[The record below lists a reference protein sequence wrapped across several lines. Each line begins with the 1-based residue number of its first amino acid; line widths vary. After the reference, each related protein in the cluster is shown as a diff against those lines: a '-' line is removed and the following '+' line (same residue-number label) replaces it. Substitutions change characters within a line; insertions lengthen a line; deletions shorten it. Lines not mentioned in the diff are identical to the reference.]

1 MLFNSYPFIFVYFPL
16 VLLGFFLIGKR
27 NIRAAAGFLALA
39 SLFFYG
45 WWSVQALPLLLASIC
60 VNYWFGLRLT
70 PAPGRDDRRRKTLLI
85 TALTVNLVV
94 LAVFKYANF
103 FVSNVNDGLSAAG
116 LAPIPLLHI
125 VLPIG
130 ISFYTFTQI
139 AFLVD
144 CWQGK
149 VQERSFIHYVLFVT
163 YFPHLI
169 AGPVL
174 HHAQMM
180 PQFAN
185 PATYR
190 ADPNKIA
197 LGLAIFTFGLAK
209 KLLIA
214 DPMGQYADLVFN
226 GVHNGIEPTLYTS
239 WFGVLAYTLQIY
251 FDFSGYSDMA
261 IGLSLCFGIRLPL
274 NFDSPYK
281 STSIIEFWRRWH
293 ISLST
298 FLRDYLYIPLGG
310 NRKGPA
316 RRHINLFLTM
326 LLGGLWHGAAWTF
339 VIWGALHG
347 AFLIVNHFWNALLRR
362 DAKAPR
368 SRIGRVFGWLLTFVC
383 VMVAWVVFR
392 AESTGAAMRIYEGML
407 GLNGA
412 PLTAFK
418 EAYET
423 MPLLRKN
430 EFYQTMIAGLF
441 ICLALP
447 PAISLVRWVPEAQ
460 ALQGRPVLSRLFTIG
475 MAILTVTL
483 FGFSVSKLGNFSPFL
498 YFQF

>member
-1 MLFNSYPFIFVYFPL
+1 GATPL
-16 VLLGFFLIGKR
+16 
-27 NIRAAAGFLALA
+27 
-39 SLFFYG
+39 SM
-45 WWSVQALPLLLASIC
+45 
-60 VNYWFGLRLT
+60 
-70 PAPGRDDRRRKTLLI
+70 
-85 TALTVNLVV
+85 
-94 LAVFKYANF
+94 
-103 FVSNVNDGLSAAG
+103 
-116 LAPIPLLHI
+116 LHI
-125 VLPIG
+125 ALPIG

-149 VQERSFIHYVLFVT
+149 VHERSFVHYALFVT

-185 PATYR
+185 PSTYR
-190 ADPNKIA
+190 VDANKVA

-214 DPMGQYADLVFN
+214 DKMGQYADLMFT
-226 GVHNGIEPTLYTS
+226 GVHNGTLPSLYTA

-261 IGLSLCFGIRLPL
+261 VGLSLCLGVRLPL
-274 NFDSPYK
+274 NFNSPYK
-281 STSIIEFWRRWH
+281 STNIIEFWRRWH

-298 FLRDYLYIPLGG
+298 FLRDYLYVPLGG
-310 NRKGPA
+310 NRKGAA
-316 RRHINLFLTM
+316 RRYINLFLTM

-347 AFLIVNHFWNALLRR
+347 AFLIINNLWNAKVRR
-362 DAKAPR
+362 NATP
-368 SRIGRVFGWLLTFVC
+368 GRLARVAGWALTFLC

-392 AESTGAAMRIYEGML
+392 AESVNAALEIYKGML
-407 GLNGA
+407 GFHGA
-412 PLTAFK
+412 PISAFGEFAVPYRK
-418 EAYET
+418 PEFFHT
-423 MPLLRKN
+423 LLV
-430 EFYQTMIAGLF
+430 GLL

-447 PAISLVRWVPEAQ
+447 PTISLERWVPQ
-460 ALQGRPVLSRLFTIG
+460 PALLAGQPR
-475 MAILTVTL
+475 MAWTATAVIALATAVL
-483 FGFSVSKLGNFSPFL
+483 FGFCVSQLGSYSPFL

>member
-1 MLFNSYPFIFVYFPL
+1 MLFNSYAFIFFYFPI
-16 VLLGFFLIGKR
+16 VLFGFFLIGR
-27 NIRAAAGFLALA
+27 RSTRAAAGFLALA

-45 WWSVQALPLLLASIC
+45 WWSLQALPLLVGSIC
-60 VNYWFGLRLT
+60 FNYWAGLRLT
-70 PAPGRDDRRRKTLLI
+70 RAPGRSDAARKRMLVFSLV
-85 TALTVNLVV
+85 VNLGM
-94 LAVFKYANF
+94 LATFKYADF
-103 FVSNVNDGLSAAG
+103 FVGNVNDGLAAAG
-116 LAPIPLLHI
+116 IAPLPLLH
-125 VLPIG
+125 VALPIG

-144 CWQGK
+144 CWQDK
-149 VQERSFIHYVLFVT
+149 VHERSFVHYVLFVT

-190 ADPNKIA
+190 VDFDKVS
-197 LGLAIFTFGLAK
+197 LGLAIFVFGLAK
-209 KLLIA
+209 KLLIG
-214 DPMGQYADLVFN
+214 DPMGQYADLMFT
-226 GVHNGIEPTLYTS
+226 GVHNGVQPTLVS
-239 WFGVLAYTLQIY
+239 AWFGVMAYTLQIY

-261 IGLSLCFGIRLPL
+261 VGLSLCLGVQLPL
-274 NFDSPYK
+274 NFNSPYK

-298 FLRDYLYIPLGG
+298 FLRDYLYVPLGG

-316 RRHINLFLTM
+316 RRYLNLFLTM

-347 AFLIVNHFWNALLRR
+347 FFLMVNHLWNAKVRR
-362 DAKAPR
+362 NAKPGV
-368 SRIGRVFGWLLTFVC
+368 IGRVLGWLLTFVC
-383 VMVAWVVFR
+383 VMIAWVVFR
-392 AESTGAAMRIYEGML
+392 AESMTAATAIYKGML
-407 GLNGA
+407 GMNGMTQSIFSEFGSI
-412 PLTAFK
+412 PYRKPEFFH
-418 EAYET
+418 T
-423 MPLLRKN
+423 MLVG
-430 EFYQTMIAGLF
+430 FI

-447 PAISLVRWVPEAQ
+447 PTITLQRWVPQAQ
-460 ALQGRPVLSRLFTIG
+460 TLAGRPRLAWVFTAA
-475 MAILTVTL
+475 MAVFTVILLGVC
-483 FGFSVSKLGNFSPFL
+483 VSKLGSYSPFL

>member
-1 MLFNSYPFIFVYFPL
+1 MLFNSYAFIFAYFPI
-16 VLLGFFLIGKR
+16 VLLGFFLIGWR
-27 NIRAAAGFLALA
+27 STRAAAGFLGLA

-45 WWSVQALPLLLASIC
+45 YWSLEALPLLLASIC
-60 VNYWFGLRLT
+60 WNYWFGLRLT
-70 PAPGRDDRRRKTLLI
+70 PQEGRSDAGRKRTLI
-85 TALTVNLVV
+85 AALVLNLGV
-94 LAVFKYANF
+94 LGVFKYADF
-103 FVSNVNDGLSAAG
+103 FIGSVNAG
-116 LAPIPLLHI
+116 LGAAHIEPLPLLHLI
-125 VLPIG
+125 LPIG

-149 VQERSFIHYVLFVT
+149 VRERSFVHYVLFVT

-190 ADPNKIA
+190 IDPDKVA
-197 LGLAIFTFGLAK
+197 LGLAIFSFGLAK

-214 DPMGQYADLVFN
+214 DKMGEYADMFFN
-226 GVHNGIEPTLYTS
+226 GVAGGTVPSVVSS

-261 IGLSLCFGIRLPL
+261 VGLSLCFGIWLPL
-274 NFDSPYK
+274 NFNSPYK
-281 STSIIEFWRRWH
+281 STSIIDFWRRWH

-310 NRKGPA
+310 NRKGEM
-316 RRHINLFLTM
+316 RRYVNLFLTM

-339 VIWGALHG
+339 VVWGALHG
-347 AFLIVNHFWNALLRR
+347 FYLTVNHLWNQFVRKGRKPSRWSVPLRW
-362 DAKAPR
+362 A
-368 SRIGRVFGWLLTFVC
+368 LTFLC
-383 VMVAWVVFR
+383 VMIAWVVFR
-392 AESTGAAMRIYEGML
+392 ADSMATAMHIYKGML
-407 GLNGA
+407 GLNGTS
-412 PLTAFK
+412 LSAFSEFAIPYRK
-418 EAYET
+418 PEFFQT
-423 MPLLRKN
+423 LLL
-430 EFYQTMIAGLF
+430 GLV

-447 PAISLVRWVPEAQ
+447 PTIALQRWVPAVPRL
-460 ALQGRPVLSRLFTIG
+460 AARPHLSAAATIG
-475 MAILTVTL
+475 IAVFTVVL
-483 FGFSVSKLGNFSPFL
+483 LGLSISKLGTYSPFL

>member
-1 MLFNSYPFIFVYFPL
+1 MLFNSYPFIFVFFPV
-16 VLLGFFLIGKR
+16 VLIGFFLIGR
-27 NIRAAAGFLALA
+27 RSTRAAAGFLALA

-45 WWSVQALPLLLASIC
+45 WWSIEVLPLLVGSIC
-60 VNYWFGLRLT
+60 FNYWAGS
-70 PAPGRDDRRRKTLLI
+70 LLI
-85 TALTVNLVV
+85 PSPARSDAFRKRMLVFALVVNLGV
-94 LAVFKYANF
+94 LAVFKYADF
-103 FVSNVNDGLSAAG
+103 FIVNVNEGLEAAG
-116 LAPIPLLHI
+116 MAPWPLLH
-125 VLPIG
+125 VALPIG

-149 VQERSFIHYVLFVT
+149 VHERSFVHYTLFVT

-185 PATYR
+185 PETYR
-190 ADPNKIA
+190 IDYDKVS

-214 DPMGQYADLVFN
+214 DQMGPYADLVFN
-226 GVHNGIEPTLYTS
+226 GVHNGVLPGLYTA
-239 WFGVLAYTLQIY
+239 WLGVLAYTLQIY

-261 IGLSLCFGIRLPL
+261 IGLSLCLGVQLPL
-274 NFDSPYK
+274 NFNSPYK
-281 STSIIEFWRRWH
+281 STSIVEFWRRWH

-298 FLRDYLYIPLGG
+298 FLRDYLYVPLGG

-316 RRHINLFLTM
+316 RRYLNLFLTM

-347 AFLIVNHFWNALLRR
+347 AFLMVNHLWNAKVRR
-362 DAKAPR
+362 R
-368 SRIGRVFGWLLTFVC
+368 TSGRLARLVGWAVTFLC
-383 VMVAWVVFR
+383 VMIAWVVFR
-392 AESTGAAMRIYEGML
+392 AESVRAAMAIYAGMF
-407 GLNGA
+407 GLHDTT
-412 PLTAFK
+412 LTTFREFAAVPYRKPEFFQ
-418 EAYET
+418 T
-423 MPLLRKN
+423 LL
-430 EFYQTMIAGLF
+430 AGLF

-447 PAISLVRWVPEAQ
+447 PTISLTRWVPQAQ
-460 ALQGRPVLSRLFTIG
+460 SLAARPRLSQVFTAVMALVTI
-475 MAILTVTL
+475 VL
-483 FGFSVSKLGNFSPFL
+483 FGLCVSKLGTYSPFL

>member
-1 MLFNSYPFIFVYFPL
+1 MLFNSYAFIFAFFPI
-16 VLLGFFLIGKR
+16 VLIGFFLIGKH

-45 WWSVQALPLLLASIC
+45 WWSVKAMPLLVLSIC
-60 VNYWFGLRLT
+60 FNYWSGLRLT
-70 PAPGRDDRRRKTLLI
+70 PGPGRSDKQRKRMLVV
-85 TALTVNLVV
+85 ALTINLVV
-94 LAVFKYANF
+94 LGIFKYANF
-103 FVSNVNDGLSAAG
+103 FIANVNDALTAAG
-116 LAPIPLLHI
+116 GTPISMLHI
-125 VLPIG
+125 ALPIG

-149 VQERSFIHYVLFVT
+149 VHERSFVHYALFVT

-185 PATYR
+185 PSTYR
-190 ADPNKIA
+190 IDLNKVA

-209 KLLIA
+209 KLLIG
-214 DPMGQYADLVFN
+214 DKMGQYADMVFN
-226 GVHNGIEPTLYTS
+226 GVHGGILPSLYTA
-239 WFGVLAYTLQIY
+239 WFGVLAYTMQIY

-261 IGLSLCFGIRLPL
+261 VGLSLCLGVRLPL
-274 NFDSPYK
+274 NFNSPYK
-281 STSIIEFWRRWH
+281 STNIIEFWRRWH

-298 FLRDYLYIPLGG
+298 FLRDYLYVPLGG

-316 RRHINLFLTM
+316 RRYLNLFLTM

-347 AFLIVNHFWNALLRR
+347 TFLMINHLWNAKVRR
-362 DAKAPR
+362 NIPPGPIAK
-368 SRIGRVFGWLLTFVC
+368 VLGWLLTFIC
-383 VMVAWVVFR
+383 VMMAWVVFR
-392 AESTGAAMRIYEGML
+392 AESMTAAIEIYKGLLGMHGTPDGAFGEFLVPYRKPEFFQ
-407 GLNGA
+407 
-412 PLTAFK
+412 T
-418 EAYET
+418 
-423 MPLLRKN
+423 LLV
-430 EFYQTMIAGLF
+430 ALVV
-441 ICLALP
+441 CLALP
-447 PAISLVRWVPEAQ
+447 PTITLERWVPQPIFLATRPRAGSVATVVM
-460 ALQGRPVLSRLFTIG
+460 ALV
-475 MAILTVTL
+475 TVTML
-483 FGFSVSKLGNFSPFL
+483 GFCVSQLGSYSPFL

>member
-1 MLFNSYPFIFVYFPL
+1 MLFNSYGFIFVFFPL
-16 VLLGFFLIGKR
+16 VLFGFFVVGSR
-27 NIRAAAGFLALA
+27 NARAAAGFLALA

-45 WWSVQALPLLLASIC
+45 WWSIKALPLLLASIC
-60 VNYWFGLRLT
+60 ANYWFGLRLS
-70 PAPGRDDRRRKTLLI
+70 PAPERNNQNRKTLLVG
-85 TALTVNLVV
+85 ALVANLGV
-94 LAVFKYANF
+94 LAIFKYANF
-103 FVSNVNDGLSAAG
+103 FVANVNDGLAAAG
-116 LAPIPLLHI
+116 LAQIPMLHI

-180 PQFAN
+180 PQFSS
-185 PATYR
+185 PSTYR
-190 ADPNKIA
+190 IAPNKLA
-197 LGLAIFTFGLAK
+197 LGLSIFTFGLAK

-214 DPMGQYADLVFN
+214 DPLGQYADMMFN
-226 GVHNGIEPTLYTS
+226 GVQQGHSPSFYTA
-239 WFGVLAYTLQIY
+239 WYGALAYTLQIY

-261 IGLSLCFGIRLPL
+261 VGLSMCLGVQLPL
-274 NFDSPYK
+274 NFQSPYK
-281 STSIIEFWRRWH
+281 STSIIDFWRRWH

-298 FLRDYLYIPLGG
+298 FLRDYLYVPLGG

-316 RRHINLFLTM
+316 RRYLNLFLTM

-339 VIWGALHG
+339 VLWGALHG
-347 AFLIVNHFWNALLRR
+347 VFLMVNHLWNAKVRRHTTPSRLANLL
-362 DAKAPR
+362 
-368 SRIGRVFGWLLTFVC
+368 GWLLTFLSVT
-383 VMVAWVVFR
+383 VAWVVFR
-392 AESTGAAMRIYEGML
+392 AESTQAAIAIYKGML
-407 GLNGA
+407 GMNGA
-412 PLTAFK
+412 PVSAFSDLGATVPYLK
-418 EAYET
+418 SQ
-423 MPLLRKN
+423 
-430 EFYQTMIAGLF
+430 FYQTTLVALL

-447 PAISLVRWVPEAQ
+447 PTITLQRWVPSAQ
-460 ALQGRPVLSRLFTIG
+460 MLKGRPQFAMASTALMSIATVTLLGICLSRLG
-475 MAILTVTL
+475 HY
-483 FGFSVSKLGNFSPFL
+483 SPFL

>member
-16 VLLGFFLIGKR
+16 VLIGFFLIGKR
-27 NIRAAAGFLALA
+27 NTRAAAGFLGLA

-45 WWSVQALPLLLASIC
+45 WWSMQALPLLLGSIC
-60 VNYWFGLRLT
+60 VNYWFGLQLT
-70 PAPGRDDRRRKTLLI
+70 PAPGRNDRKRKTLLI
-85 TALTVNLVV
+85 TALVINLGV

-103 FVSNVNDGLSAAG
+103 FLENVDAGLVAAG
-116 LAPIPLLHI
+116 LTPIELVHI

-149 VQERSFIHYVLFVT
+149 VHERSFIHYMLFVT

-190 ADPNKIA
+190 MDPNKVAI
-197 LGLAIFTFGLAK
+197 GLTIFVFGLAK

-214 DPMGQYADLVFN
+214 DPMGQYADLMFN
-226 GVHNGIEPTLYTS
+226 GVHKGIEPTLYTA
-239 WFGVLAYTLQIY
+239 WFGALAYTLQIY

-261 IGLSLCFGIRLPL
+261 VGLSMCLGVQLPL
-274 NFDSPYK
+274 NFRSPYK
-281 STSIIEFWRRWH
+281 STNIIEFWRRWH

-298 FLRDYLYIPLGG
+298 FLRDYLYVPLGG

-316 RRHINLFLTM
+316 RRYLNLFLTM

-339 VIWGALHG
+339 VVWGAMHG
-347 AFLIVNHFWNALLRR
+347 AFLMVNHLWNAKVRR
-362 DAKAPR
+362 NATPG
-368 SRIGRVFGWLLTFVC
+368 RIARVLGWLLTFLC
-383 VMVAWVVFR
+383 VVVAWIVFR
-392 AESTGAAMRIYEGML
+392 ADGMNTAMSIYKGML
-407 GLNGA
+407 GLHGA
-412 PLTAFK
+412 PASAFSEFGK
-418 EAYET
+418 V
-423 MPLLRKN
+423 PFRKP
-430 EFYQTMIAGLF
+430 EFFQLMLVAIV
-441 ICLALP
+441 ICLTLP
-447 PAISLVRWVPEAQ
+447 PTITLERWIPHPKSMA
-460 ALQGRPVLSRLFTIG
+460 GRPVMARLSTVVLAIGTFALF
-475 MAILTVTL
+475 AWC
-483 FGFSVSKLGNFSPFL
+483 VSKLGGYSPFL

>member
-1 MLFNSYPFIFVYFPL
+1 MLFNSYAFIFVFFPL
-16 VLLGFFLIGKR
+16 TLIGFFLIGKR
-27 NIRAAAGFLALA
+27 NARAAAGFLALA

-45 WWSVQALPLLLASIC
+45 WWSVKALPLLLASIC
-60 VNYWFGLRLT
+60 INYAFGLRLS
-70 PAPGRDDRRRKTLLI
+70 PRPDSGEHGSKPLLI
-85 TALTVNLVV
+85 LALALNLGV
-94 LAVFKYANF
+94 LAVFKYADF
-103 FVSNVNDGLSAAG
+103 FIENINAAFVAAG
-116 LAPIPLLHI
+116 MAPLPLLH
-125 VLPIG
+125 VLLPIG

-149 VQERSFIHYVLFVT
+149 VRERSFVHYLLFVT

-190 ADPNKIA
+190 VDPNKLS
-197 LGLAIFTFGLAK
+197 LGLAIFVFGLAK
-209 KLLIA
+209 KMLIA
-214 DPMGQYADLVFN
+214 DPLGQYADLVFN
-226 GVHNGIEPTLYTS
+226 GVHGGVVPSLLTS

-261 IGLSLCFGIRLPL
+261 VGLSLCFGVQLPL
-274 NFDSPYK
+274 NFNSPYK

-298 FLRDYLYIPLGG
+298 FLRDYLYVPLGG
-310 NRKGPA
+310 NRKGTA
-316 RRHINLFLTM
+316 RRYINLFLTM

-347 AFLIVNHFWNALLRR
+347 LYLMINHYWNAKLRGSR
-362 DAKAPR
+362 TSD
-368 SRIGRVFGWLLTFVC
+368 SRIARVLGWALTFVA

-392 AESTGAAMRIYEGML
+392 ADSVATAVTLYKGML
-407 GLNGA
+407 GLNAGA
-412 PLTAFK
+412 GMFHEFAQLPF
-418 EAYET
+418 
-423 MPLLRKN
+423 RKH
-430 EFYQTMIAGLF
+430 EFFRLVAVALIIA
-441 ICLALP
+441 LALP
-447 PAISLVRWVPEAQ
+447 PTIA
-460 ALQGRPVLSRLFTIG
+460 LSRWIPRASALASDPKRERAF
-475 MAILTVTL
+475 AALSAL
-483 FGFSVSKLGNFSPFL
+483 ACFGLLAWCVSKLGSYSPFL
-498 YFQF
+498 YFRF

>member
-1 MLFNSYPFIFVYFPL
+1 MLFNSYAFIFVFFPL
-16 VLLGFFLIGKR
+16 VFAGFFLIGQR
-27 NIRAAAGFLALA
+27 NARAAAGFLALA

-45 WWSVQALPLLLASIC
+45 WWSIKALPLLIASFC
-60 VNYWFGLRLT
+60 FNYWAGQHLV
-70 PAPGRDDRRRKTLLI
+70 PAPHRTDRQRKRMLVF
-85 TALTVNLVV
+85 ALTVNLGV

-103 FVSNVNDGLSAAG
+103 FVENINVGLGDAG
-116 LAPIPLLHI
+116 LDPLSLVHI

-149 VQERSFIHYVLFVT
+149 VKEQRFIHYALFVT

-190 ADPNKIA
+190 FNANKVA
-197 LGLAIFTFGLAK
+197 LGIAIFTFGLAK

-214 DPMGQYADLVFN
+214 DRLGQYADMVFN
-226 GVHNGIEPTLYTS
+226 GVHGGIMPGLYTS
-239 WFGVLAYTLQIY
+239 WIGVLAYTLQIY
-251 FDFSGYSDMA
+251 FDFSGYTDMA
-261 IGLSLCFGIRLPL
+261 IGLSLCLGVRLPI
-274 NFDSPYK
+274 NFNSPYK
-281 STSIIEFWRRWH
+281 STSIVDFWRRWH
-293 ISLST
+293 ITLSN
-298 FLRDYLYIPLGG
+298 FLRDYLYVPLGG

-316 RRHINLFLTM
+316 RRYVNLFLTM

-347 AFLIVNHFWNALLRR
+347 VFLMINHVWNTKVRR
-362 DAKAPR
+362 GAPAGIL
-368 SRIGRVFGWLLTFVC
+368 SHLFGWAITFLC
-383 VMVAWVVFR
+383 VMIAWVVFR
-392 AESTGAAMRIYEGML
+392 AESMDAAVAIYKGML
-407 GLNGA
+407 GMHGTTL
-412 PLTAFK
+412 
-418 EAYET
+418 ET
-423 MPLLRKN
+423 FGEFTIPYRKPEFFQTLLL
-430 EFYQTMIAGLF
+430 GLF

-447 PAISLVRWVPEAQ
+447 TTLALERWVPQPMVLAGHPRLTTLATAFI
-460 ALQGRPVLSRLFTIG
+460 ALSTVVLLGLCVSRLG
-475 MAILTVTL
+475 VY
-483 FGFSVSKLGNFSPFL
+483 SPFL